1 MPAKK
6 APAAPPAPPSPETL
20 ERVLAAVQSTAEP
33 MTAGQ
38 LSKLLVAPH
47 KLTEAKL
54 TPILEEFVHTSRLKL
69 FGAKTAKGKPRYWDR
84 GVNELGQLLIT
95 AAIAKKGPL
104 ARTALRTAA
113 KQVSDEIFEAAMKS
127 LLDTGAIFEHP
138 PLLKKKELF
147 GTTPPSPD
155 PYLTAIGTQL
165 TKVVDQLLAAK
176 VPQAEVRRSLLELVE
191 ATGIS
196 VLSAAVAHEA
206 ASPPPVA
213 DVDLLTLMKRIEP
226 AAENGALV
234 PARDL
239 RRAANIEKT
248 RFDHAVLDLARQGR
262 VMLHR
267 HDFAAGLSE
276 AERDELVT
284 DGRGT
289 YYVGMALRRGSVD

>member
-6 APAAPPAPPSPETL
+6 APSAPPSPETL
-20 ERVLAAVQSTAEP
+20 ERVLAVVQSTAEP

-38 LSKLLVAPH
+38 LSKLLVVTP
-47 KLTEAKL
+47 KLTESKL
-54 TPILEEFVHTSRLKL
+54 TPVLDEFVASSRLRR
-69 FGAKTAKGKPRYWDR
+69 FAGKTPKGKPRYWDR
-84 GVNELGQLLIT
+84 GANELGQSLIT
-95 AAIAKKGPL
+95 AAIAKKGPQ
-104 ARTALRTAA
+104 ARSALRTAA
-113 KQVSDEIFEAAMKS
+113 KQVPDETFDGAMKS
-127 LLDTGAIFEHP
+127 LLETGAIFEHP

-147 GTTPPSPD
+147 GTTPPSPG

-165 TKVVDQLLAAK
+165 SKVVDQLLAAK
-176 VPQAEVRRSLLELVE
+176 VSQSEVRRSLLELVE

-196 VLSAAVAHEA
+196 VFSGATGHEA
-206 ASPPPVA
+206 ASPAPVA
-213 DVDLLTLMKRIEP
+213 DVDLLALMKRIEP

-239 RRAANIEKT
+239 RRAANLEKT

-276 AERDELVT
+276 ADRDELVA

-289 YYVGMALRRGSVD
+289 YYVGMALRRGSAD

>member
-6 APAAPPAPPSPETL
+6 APPAPPSPETL
-20 ERVLAAVQSTAEP
+20 ERILAVVQTTTEP

-54 TPILEEFVHTSRLKL
+54 TPILEEFVKTSRLKL
-69 FGAKTAKGKPRYWDR
+69 FDAKTAKGKPRYWDR
-84 GVNELGQLLIT
+84 GVNELGQSLIT
-95 AAIAKKGPL
+95 AAIAKKGPQ

-113 KQVSDEIFEAAMKS
+113 KQVPDETFEAAMKS
-127 LLDTGAIFEHP
+127 LQDTGAIFEHP
-138 PLLKKKELF
+138 PLLKKKQLF
-147 GTTPPSPD
+147 GTTPPSPG
-155 PYLTAIGTQL
+155 PYLAAIATQL

-176 VPQAEVRRSLLELVE
+176 VPQSEVRRVLLELVE

-196 VLSAAVAHEA
+196 VFSRAAAQEA

-276 AERDELVT
+276 VERDELVT

-289 YYVGMALRRGSVD
+289 YYVGMALRRGAVD